1 MPWLPAAPAAAP
13 KVVAITPAPGATVD
27 AATAEI
33 RIEFDQ
39 DMDSRGFS
47 LCGGGPAFPKV
58 SSAIRWQTS
67 RVLVAPVQLQPGHAY
82 EFSLNCASALGFKN
96 AAGET
101 LPPLPVRF
109 FTREGAAGVP
119 GERETRNRRALAA
132 LRQAVDER
140 YSYRDRVVQDWDALW
155 RRAEKELDPRA
166 EPLAWATQA
175 GAILA
180 AAEDG
185 HFSFKTGET
194 FVPTFRVNLRPN
206 ADPARLARLVPG
218 WKVFGR
224 NLAAGRFP
232 DGTGYVL
239 IGTWQGSDAEFAPLH
254 AVLDELIRLGAP
266 GLLVDVRA
274 NSGGDER
281 HASAFAARFV
291 SKTAG
296 FARQR
301 VRDPQSPEGWQV
313 WQTREIAPAADAAKR
328 FGGKVAV
335 LMGNMCF
342 SSNES
347 FLLMMRHGAR
357 ARLFGERSFG
367 SSGNPLPHDLGN
379 GVTVLVPSWQAADPD
394 GKLIEGTGV
403 VPDEE
408 AKPGDSSERDGILDA
423 ARRWMEKR

>member
-1 MPWLPAAPAAAP
+1 MFWLPAAPAAVP
-13 KVVAITPAPGATVD
+13 KIVAITPAPGATVD

-39 DMDSRGFS
+39 DMDTAGYS
-47 LCGGGPAFPKV
+47 LCGGGPAFPKINGT
-58 SSAIRWQTS
+58 IRWQS
-67 RVLVAPVQLQPGHAY
+67 PRVLVAPVQLQPGHAY

-96 AAGET
+96 ASGET
-101 LPPLPVRF
+101 LPPMPVRF
-109 FTREGAAGVP
+109 FTREAAAGTAA
-119 GERETRNRRALAA
+119 ERETQNRRALAT
-132 LRQAVDER
+132 LRRTVDER
-140 YSYRDRVVQDWDALW
+140 YSYRDRVVKDWNALW
-155 RRAEKELDPRA
+155 QRAEKELDPRA

-185 HFSFKTGET
+185 HFSFKVGET

-206 ADPARLARLVPG
+206 AEPARLAGLVPG

-266 GLLVDVRA
+266 GLIVDVRA
-274 NSGGDER
+274 NAGGDER
-281 HASAFAARFV
+281 HASAFASRFV
-291 SKTAG
+291 TKTAV

-301 VRDPQSPEGWQV
+301 VRDPQAPGGWQA
-313 WQTREIAPAADAAKR
+313 WQTREISPGPPAGR
-328 FGGKVAV
+328 FTGKVAV
-335 LMGNMCF
+335 LMGNMCY

-347 FLLMMRHGAR
+347 FLLMMRHGAG

-367 SSGNPLPHDLGN
+367 SSGNPQPCDLGN
-379 GVTVLVPSWQAADPD
+379 GVIALVPSWQAADPD
-394 GKLIEGTGV
+394 SRLIEGNGV
-403 VPDEE
+403 APNE
-408 AKPGDSSERDGILDA
+408 AAALGDSPSRDGVLDA
-423 ARRWMEKR
+423 ARRWLEQR